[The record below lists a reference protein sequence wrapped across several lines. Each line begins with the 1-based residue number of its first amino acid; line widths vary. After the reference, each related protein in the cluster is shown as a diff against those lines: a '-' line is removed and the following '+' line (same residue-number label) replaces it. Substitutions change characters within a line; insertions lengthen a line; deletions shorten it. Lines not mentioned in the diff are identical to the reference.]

1 MPPKKTHKVKGFRAD
16 WTKNCVDGYSVGT
29 WLTSDPT
36 NVLKARLVLNVDN
49 DDKLK
54 LNHFR
59 CLLCPPKLGESHRS
73 FSIAEG
79 FTAVI
84 QHGKTGV
91 HQKLFTQSMEDPN
104 RIIPARQL
112 TIQQAVKNQE
122 EISEADRKRAHQ
134 LQVSQ
139 LLWSNSV
146 HHHGLPSTFFDC
158 SAELF
163 SKMFP
168 DSKLAA
174 DWGKKGSTGMH
185 RTKGDYMATH
195 GIYPHNK
202 EDLVE
207 KLQKS
212 FFSIN
217 FDESSVLDRSQLD
230 INVSFLENFQVMK
243 QNFSTVSLEGGTTAQ
258 EIVDAVSYE
267 FERNLIPISNIV
279 FITTDGCSTMI
290 GADNGVHALFRK
302 ILPHLPSW
310 GGCVAHDASNMLKS
324 AVPKLAPN
332 LTKLYSALRSY
343 LNTGSLHRRRK
354 YEDVCA
360 ENGLIPQAIPQMLD
374 VRFRVIVRLA
384 KWMEDDDRCIYVFI
398 KQLEDV
404 LKAEP
409 NKEPT
414 DTEMTILTEY
424 KCNYLEL
431 RLTNKF
437 ILDVSGPLIKFLNY
451 FESSEVR
458 VHQQFASIVDI
469 VYNFLS
475 KFLKNAGMGD
485 KEETVTG
492 RRLLKVDYK
501 DKKLQLDDEKI
512 FLGGKVDG
520 FLKEMGLRRDSEEI
534 KPWIQKVRL
543 FYEELLSKMFKY
555 FGPSLKSKTL
565 RYLSVLC
572 PSATLSLPLDELK
585 LRWKYLAEGF
595 PNIIDPSEVDC
606 LVDEVVKLKTLEG
619 LDDETE
625 PEEFFK
631 DLSTVKDV
639 NGNQVF
645 PLVIKLGTALLTGH
659 NSSSSAERDFS
670 LMVSTDLL
678 MTLFFLYNFIFRMH
692 SRLTPELTRPVS

>member
-1 MPPKKTHKVKGFRAD
+1 
-16 WTKNCVDGYSVGT
+16 
-29 WLTSDPT
+29 
-36 NVLKARLVLNVDN
+36 
-49 DDKLK
+49 
-54 LNHFR
+54 
-59 CLLCPPKLGESHRS
+59 
-73 FSIAEG
+73 
-79 FTAVI
+79 
-84 QHGKTGV
+84 
-91 HQKLFTQSMEDPN
+91 
-104 RIIPARQL
+104 
-112 TIQQAVKNQE
+112 
-122 EISEADRKRAHQ
+122 
-134 LQVSQ
+134 
-139 LLWSNSV
+139 
-146 HHHGLPSTFFDC
+146 
-158 SAELF
+158 
-163 SKMFP
+163 
-168 DSKLAA
+168 
-174 DWGKKGSTGMH
+174 
-185 RTKGDYMATH
+185 MATH

-202 EDLVE
+202 EDLVK

-230 INVSFLENFQVMK
+230 INVSFLENFKVMK

-534 KPWIQKVRL
+534 KPWIQKVRM

-585 LRWKYLAEGF
+585 LR
-595 PNIIDPSEVDC
+595 
-606 LVDEVVKLKTLEG
+606 
-619 LDDETE
+619 
-625 PEEFFK
+625 
-631 DLSTVKDV
+631 
-639 NGNQVF
+639 
-645 PLVIKLGTALLTGH
+645 
-659 NSSSSAERDFS
+659 
-670 LMVSTDLL
+670 
-678 MTLFFLYNFIFRMH
+678 
-692 SRLTPELTRPVS
+692 